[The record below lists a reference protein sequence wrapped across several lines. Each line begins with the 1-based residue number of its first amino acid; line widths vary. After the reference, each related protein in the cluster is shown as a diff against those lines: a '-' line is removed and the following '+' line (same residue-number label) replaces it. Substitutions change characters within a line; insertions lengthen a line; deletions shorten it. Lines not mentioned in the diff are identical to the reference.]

1 MYHTDGVRAPDG
13 TEIITKA
20 MIDKHVIER
29 QDRWQVLQ
37 LLCAAADLLQG
48 ERLDIDRERI
58 GECRLLVSPKDSS
71 GMNRA
76 MSAYRE
82 AERALSYINSRVETV
97 SAKDKLL
104 ANMKW
109 RYSQAE
115 V

>member
-1 MYHTDGVRAPDG
+1 
-13 TEIITKA
+13 
-20 MIDKHVIER
+20 
-29 QDRWQVLQ
+29 
-37 LLCAAADLLQG
+37 
-48 ERLDIDRERI
+48 
-58 GECRLLVSPKDSS
+58 
-71 GMNRA
+71 MNRA